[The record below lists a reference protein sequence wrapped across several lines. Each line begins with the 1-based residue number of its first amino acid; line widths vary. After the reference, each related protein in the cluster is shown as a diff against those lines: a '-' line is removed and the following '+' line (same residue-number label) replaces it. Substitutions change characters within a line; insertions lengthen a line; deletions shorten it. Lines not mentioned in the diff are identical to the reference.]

1 MACGPPSTRHPITPT
16 LKKYQ
21 RSAKGK
27 TMPPRNTKSCIICL
41 LGVLPLFGLTF
52 SWPHAHNT
60 TTFEPRLDAEN
71 VDTVP
76 IKSVKTSVIGQ
87 TISKIHLTEPHGHDV
102 SFTRIRGKRLT
113 VIAFLGTE
121 CPLAKL
127 YSARL
132 ETLAQQYRNHGL
144 TVIGFCSNAQDS
156 QQDVTDFVQQH
167 ALTFPVFK
175 DSQQRVADQF
185 KAVRTPEVFLLN
197 HDQRVVY
204 WGRIDDQYAIG
215 IKKSKPQRS
224 DLKIAIDETL
234 AGNKVSVPIAE
245 SVGCHIGRL
254 EIPVPTAALTFHEHI
269 APLLSK
275 HCINCHRQDNI
286 APFALLDYDEV
297 AGWAPMIR
305 EVVEDERMPP
315 WFANSKHGNF
325 KNNAKLS
332 PAEKA
337 TLLGW
342 IDLGCPPGSL
352 DAVANV
358 QIDQNKP
365 AKSTWEI
372 PEPDEV
378 FFISDHPHTIPAQ
391 GQVEYEYFLVDPEFQ
406 EEKFLQAVQVKPGNY
421 SVVHHALVSLVL
433 PGDTSPGI
441 GNCGVLIN
449 YAPGMQSTKLPPGMG
464 IHVPAGAKFLFQ
476 MHYTPNGTQQRD
488 RTSLGMVFA
497 DPQQVT
503 SVVRGGAIANVRITI
518 PPNTDDHQEVAE
530 LEIDRRVE
538 LLSLSPHM
546 HLRGKAF
553 RYEGFFPNGRR
564 EVLLDIPSYDFNWQ
578 LRYLLEKPL
587 PLPPGTRIRCT
598 AWYDNSAKN
607 PANPDPQT
615 EVRWGDQTTDEM
627 LIGFYSIVEKR

>member
-1 MACGPPSTRHPITPT
+1 
-16 LKKYQ
+16 
-21 RSAKGK
+21 
-27 TMPPRNTKSCIICL
+27 MPPRNATSCIIFS
-41 LGVLPLFGLTF
+41 LGLLPLFCLTL
-52 SWPHAHNT
+52 SWT
-60 TTFEPRLDAEN
+60 QQEN
-71 VDTVP
+71 NPESESQSGEKKAPNLET
-76 IKSVKTSVIGQ
+76 KSVGTSIIGQ
-87 TISKIHLTEPHGHDV
+87 TISKLHLSDPKRHDI
-102 SFTRIRGKRLT
+102 SFNRIRGNRLT

-132 ETLAQQYRNHGL
+132 ETLAKQYRADGL
-144 TVIGFCSNAQDS
+144 TVIGICSNSQDS
-156 QQDVTDFVQQH
+156 QQDVTDFVHQH
-167 ALTFPVFK
+167 ALTFPIFK
-175 DSQQRVADQF
+175 DSQHRVADQL
-185 KAVRTPEVFLLN
+185 KAIRTPEVFLLD

-215 IKKSKPQRS
+215 IKKAEPQRS
-224 DLKIAIDETL
+224 DLKIAIDEML

-254 EIPVPTAALTFHEHI
+254 EIAVPTADLTFHEHI

-275 HCINCHRQDNI
+275 HCVSCHRRDNI

-297 AGWAPMIR
+297 SGWAAMIR
-305 EVVEDERMPP
+305 EVVEEERMPP
-315 WFANSKHGNF
+315 WFANPKHGNF

-332 PAEKA
+332 AAEKA

-342 IDLGCPPGSL
+342 IDRGCPPGPL
-352 DAVANV
+352 DAAADV

-365 AKSTWEI
+365 AKSNWEI

-406 EEKFLQAVQVKPGNY
+406 EDKFLQAVQVKPGNY

-449 YAPGMQSTKLPPGMG
+449 YAPGMQSTRLPAGMG

-476 MHYTPNGTQQRD
+476 MHYTPNGTQERD
-488 RTSLGMVFA
+488 RTSLGIVFA
-497 DPQQVT
+497 APKQVT

-553 RYEGFFPNGRR
+553 RYEAFFPNGRR

-607 PANPDPQT
+607 PANPDSQT

>member
-1 MACGPPSTRHPITPT
+1 MVATRQHPINPT
-16 LKKYQ
+16 MKKHHP
-21 RSAKGK
+21 SAKSK
-27 TMPPRNTKSCIICL
+27 MLPPRNTISCIVSS
-41 LGVLPLFGLTF
+41 LGVLTLFGLTP
-52 SWPHAHNT
+52 SWPEEHTSPAS
-60 TTFEPRLDAEN
+60 EPRLDAN
-71 VDTVP
+71 HVAKVA
-76 IKSVKTSVIGQ
+76 IKSVGTSVIGQ
-87 TISKIHLTEPHGHDV
+87 TISKLHVAEPHGRDF

-156 QQDVTDFVQQH
+156 QQDVTDFVLQH

-175 DSQQRVADQF
+175 DTRHRVADQL
-185 KAVRTPEVFLLN
+185 KAVRTPEVFLLD
-197 HDQRVVY
+197 HGQRVVY

-215 IKKSKPQRS
+215 IKKAKPQRS

-234 AGNKVSVPIAE
+234 AGNKVSIPIAE

-254 EIPVPTAALTFHEHI
+254 EIPVPTADLTFHEHI
-269 APLLSK
+269 IPLLRK
-275 HCINCHRQDNI
+275 HCVNCHKQDNI

-305 EVVEDERMPP
+305 EVVEGERMPP
-315 WFANSKHGNF
+315 WFANPNHGNF
-325 KNNAKLS
+325 KNNARLS
-332 PAEKA
+332 AAEKA

-342 IDLGCPPGSL
+342 IERGCPPGSL
-352 DAVANV
+352 DVVADI
-358 QIDQNKP
+358 QIEQNKP
-365 AKSTWEI
+365 AKSNWEI

-391 GQVEYEYFLVDPEFQ
+391 GQVDYEYFLVDPEFQ
-406 EEKFLQAVQVKPGNY
+406 EDKFLQAVQVKPGNY
-421 SVVHHALVSLVL
+421 SVVHHALVSLVM
-433 PGDTSPGI
+433 PGNTSPGV

-449 YAPGMQSTKLPPGMG
+449 YAPGMQSTKLPAGMG

-488 RTSLGMVFA
+488 RTSLGIVFA

-503 SVVRGGAIANVRITI
+503 SVVRGGAIANVGITI
-518 PPNTDDHQEVAE
+518 PPNTHDHHEVAE
-530 LEIDRRVE
+530 LKIDRPVE

-553 RYEGFFPNGRR
+553 RYEAFFPKGRR
-564 EVLLDIPSYDFNWQ
+564 EILLDVPKYDFNWQ

-598 AWYDNSAKN
+598 AWYDNSSRN
-607 PANPDPQT
+607 PANPDSTLEIQ
-615 EVRWGDQTTDEM
+615 WGDQTTDEM
-627 LIGFYSIVEKR
+627 LIGFYSIVEPR

>member
-1 MACGPPSTRHPITPT
+1 MVATRQHPINPT
-16 LKKYQ
+16 MKKHHP
-21 RSAKGK
+21 SAKSK
-27 TMPPRNTKSCIICL
+27 MLPPRNTISCIVSS
-41 LGVLPLFGLTF
+41 LGVLTLFGLTP
-52 SWPHAHNT
+52 SWPEEHTSPAS
-60 TTFEPRLDAEN
+60 EPRLDAN
-71 VDTVP
+71 HVAKVA
-76 IKSVKTSVIGQ
+76 IKSVGTSVIGQ
-87 TISKIHLTEPHGHDV
+87 TISKLHVAEPHGRDF

-156 QQDVTDFVQQH
+156 QQDVTDFVHQH

-175 DSQQRVADQF
+175 DTRHRVADQL
-185 KAVRTPEVFLLN
+185 KAVRTPEVFLLD
-197 HDQRVVY
+197 HGQRVVY

-215 IKKSKPQRS
+215 IKKAKPQRS

-234 AGNKVSVPIAE
+234 AGNKVSIPIAE

-254 EIPVPTAALTFHEHI
+254 EIPVPTADLTFHEHI
-269 APLLSK
+269 IPLLRK
-275 HCINCHRQDNI
+275 HCVNCHKQDNI

-305 EVVEDERMPP
+305 EVVEGERMPP
-315 WFANSKHGNF
+315 WFANPNHGNF
-325 KNNAKLS
+325 KNNARLS
-332 PAEKA
+332 AAEKA

-342 IDLGCPPGSL
+342 IERGCPPGSL
-352 DAVANV
+352 DVVADI
-358 QIDQNKP
+358 QIEQNKP
-365 AKSTWEI
+365 AKSNWEI
-372 PEPDEV
+372 PEPDAV

-391 GQVEYEYFLVDPEFQ
+391 GQVDYEYFLVDPEFQ
-406 EEKFLQAVQVKPGNY
+406 EDKFLQAVQVKPGNY
-421 SVVHHALVSLVL
+421 SVVHHALVSLVM
-433 PGDTSPGI
+433 PGNTSPGV

-449 YAPGMQSTKLPPGMG
+449 YAPGMQSTKLPAGMG

-488 RTSLGMVFA
+488 RTSLGIVFA
-497 DPQQVT
+497 NPRQVT
-503 SVVRGGAIANVRITI
+503 SVVRGGAIANVGITI
-518 PPNTDDHQEVAE
+518 PPNTHDHHEVAE
-530 LEIDRRVE
+530 LKIDRPVE

-553 RYEGFFPNGRR
+553 RYEAFFPKGRR
-564 EVLLDIPSYDFNWQ
+564 EILLDVPKYDFNWQ

-598 AWYDNSAKN
+598 AWYDNSSRN
-607 PANPDPQT
+607 PANPDSTLEIQ
-615 EVRWGDQTTDEM
+615 WGDQTTDEM
-627 LIGFYSIVEKR
+627 LIGFYSIVEPR

>member
-1 MACGPPSTRHPITPT
+1 MVATRQHPINPT
-16 LKKYQ
+16 MKKHHP
-21 RSAKGK
+21 SAKSK
-27 TMPPRNTKSCIICL
+27 MLPPRNTISCIVSS
-41 LGVLPLFGLTF
+41 LGVLTLFGLTP
-52 SWPHAHNT
+52 SWPEEHTSPAS
-60 TTFEPRLDAEN
+60 EPRLDAN
-71 VDTVP
+71 HVAKVA
-76 IKSVKTSVIGQ
+76 IKSVGTSVIGQ
-87 TISKIHLTEPHGHDV
+87 TISKLHVAEPHGRDF

-156 QQDVTDFVQQH
+156 QQDVTDFVHQH

-175 DSQQRVADQF
+175 DTRHRVADQL
-185 KAVRTPEVFLLN
+185 KAVRTPEVFLLD
-197 HDQRVVY
+197 HEQRVVY

-215 IKKSKPQRS
+215 IKKAKPQRS

-234 AGNKVSVPIAE
+234 AGNKVSIPIAE

-254 EIPVPTAALTFHEHI
+254 EIPVPTADLTFHEHI
-269 APLLSK
+269 IPLLRK
-275 HCINCHRQDNI
+275 HCVNCHKQDNI
-286 APFALLDYDEV
+286 APFALLHYDEV

-305 EVVEDERMPP
+305 EVVEGERMPP
-315 WFANSKHGNF
+315 WFANPNHGNF
-325 KNNAKLS
+325 KNNARLS
-332 PAEKA
+332 AAEKA

-342 IDLGCPPGSL
+342 IERGCPPGSL
-352 DAVANV
+352 DVVADI
-358 QIDQNKP
+358 QIEQNKS
-365 AKSTWEI
+365 AKSNWEI

-391 GQVEYEYFLVDPEFQ
+391 GQVDYEYFLVDPEFQ
-406 EEKFLQAVQVKPGNY
+406 EDKFLQAVQVKPGNY
-421 SVVHHALVSLVL
+421 SVVHHALVSLVM
-433 PGDTSPGI
+433 PGNTSPGV

-449 YAPGMQSTKLPPGMG
+449 YAPGMQSTKLPAGMG

-488 RTSLGMVFA
+488 RTSLGIVFA
-497 DPQQVT
+497 NPRQVT
-503 SVVRGGAIANVRITI
+503 SVVRGGAIANVGITI
-518 PPNTDDHQEVAE
+518 PPNTHDHHEVAE
-530 LEIDRRVE
+530 LKIDRPVE

-553 RYEGFFPNGRR
+553 RYEAFFPKGRR
-564 EVLLDIPSYDFNWQ
+564 EILLDVPKYDFNWQ

-598 AWYDNSAKN
+598 AWYDNSSRN
-607 PANPDPQT
+607 PANPDSTLEIQ
-615 EVRWGDQTTDEM
+615 WGDQTTDEM
-627 LIGFYSIVEKR
+627 LIGFYSIVEPR

>member
-1 MACGPPSTRHPITPT
+1 M
-16 LKKYQ
+16 L
-21 RSAKGK
+21 
-27 TMPPRNTKSCIICL
+27 PPRNTISCIVSS
-41 LGVLPLFGLTF
+41 LGVLTLFGLTP
-52 SWPHAHNT
+52 SWPEEHTSPAS
-60 TTFEPRLDAEN
+60 EPRLDAN
-71 VDTVP
+71 HVAKVA
-76 IKSVKTSVIGQ
+76 IKSVGTSVIGQ
-87 TISKIHLTEPHGHDV
+87 TISKLHVAEPHGRDF

-156 QQDVTDFVQQH
+156 QQDVTDFVHQH

-175 DSQQRVADQF
+175 DTRHRVADQL
-185 KAVRTPEVFLLN
+185 KAVRTPEVFLLD
-197 HDQRVVY
+197 HEQRVVY

-215 IKKSKPQRS
+215 IKKAKPQRS

-234 AGNKVSVPIAE
+234 AGNKVSIPIAE

-254 EIPVPTAALTFHEHI
+254 EIPVPTADLTFHEHI
-269 APLLSK
+269 IPLLRK
-275 HCINCHRQDNI
+275 HCVNCHKQDNI

-305 EVVEDERMPP
+305 EVVEGERMPP
-315 WFANSKHGNF
+315 WFANPNHGNF
-325 KNNAKLS
+325 KNNARLS
-332 PAEKA
+332 AAEKA

-342 IDLGCPPGSL
+342 IERGCPPGSL
-352 DAVANV
+352 DVVADI
-358 QIDQNKP
+358 QIEQNKP
-365 AKSTWEI
+365 AKSNWEI
-372 PEPDEV
+372 PEPDAV

-391 GQVEYEYFLVDPEFQ
+391 GQVDYEYFLVDPEFQ
-406 EEKFLQAVQVKPGNY
+406 EDKFLQAVQVKPGNY
-421 SVVHHALVSLVL
+421 SVVHHALVSLVM
-433 PGDTSPGI
+433 PGNTSPGV

-449 YAPGMQSTKLPPGMG
+449 YAPGMQSTKLPAGMG

-488 RTSLGMVFA
+488 RTSLGIVFA
-497 DPQQVT
+497 NPRQVT
-503 SVVRGGAIANVRITI
+503 SVVRGGAIANVGITI
-518 PPNTDDHQEVAE
+518 PPNTHDHHEVAE
-530 LEIDRRVE
+530 LKIDRPVE

-553 RYEGFFPNGRR
+553 RYEAFFPKGRR
-564 EVLLDIPSYDFNWQ
+564 EILLDVPKYDFNWQ

-598 AWYDNSAKN
+598 AWYDNSSRN
-607 PANPDPQT
+607 PANPDSTLEIQ
-615 EVRWGDQTTDEM
+615 WGDQTTDEM
-627 LIGFYSIVEKR
+627 LIGFYSIVEPR

>member
-1 MACGPPSTRHPITPT
+1 M
-16 LKKYQ
+16 L
-21 RSAKGK
+21 
-27 TMPPRNTKSCIICL
+27 PPRNTISCIVSS
-41 LGVLPLFGLTF
+41 LGVLTLFGLTP
-52 SWPHAHNT
+52 SWPEEHTSPAS
-60 TTFEPRLDAEN
+60 EPRLDAN
-71 VDTVP
+71 HVAKVA
-76 IKSVKTSVIGQ
+76 IKSVGTSVIGQ
-87 TISKIHLTEPHGHDV
+87 TISKLHVAEPHGRDF

-156 QQDVTDFVQQH
+156 QQDVTDFVHQH

-175 DSQQRVADQF
+175 DTRHRVADQL
-185 KAVRTPEVFLLN
+185 KAVRTPEVFLLD
-197 HDQRVVY
+197 HGQRVVY

-215 IKKSKPQRS
+215 IKKAKPQRS

-234 AGNKVSVPIAE
+234 AGNKVSIPIAE

-254 EIPVPTAALTFHEHI
+254 EIPVPTADLTFHEHI
-269 APLLSK
+269 IPLLRK
-275 HCINCHRQDNI
+275 HCVNCHKQDNI

-305 EVVEDERMPP
+305 EVVEGERMPP
-315 WFANSKHGNF
+315 WFANPNHGNF
-325 KNNAKLS
+325 KNNARLS
-332 PAEKA
+332 AAEKA

-342 IDLGCPPGSL
+342 IERGCPPGSL
-352 DAVANV
+352 DVVADI
-358 QIDQNKP
+358 QIEQNKP
-365 AKSTWEI
+365 AKSNWEI
-372 PEPDEV
+372 PEPDAV

-391 GQVEYEYFLVDPEFQ
+391 GQVDYEYFLVDPEFQ
-406 EEKFLQAVQVKPGNY
+406 EDKFLQAVQVKPENY
-421 SVVHHALVSLVL
+421 SVVHHALVSLVM
-433 PGDTSPGI
+433 PGNTSPGV

-449 YAPGMQSTKLPPGMG
+449 YAPGMQSTKLPAGMG

-488 RTSLGMVFA
+488 RTSLGIVFA
-497 DPQQVT
+497 NPRQVT
-503 SVVRGGAIANVRITI
+503 SVVRGGAIANVGITI
-518 PPNTDDHQEVAE
+518 PPNTHDHHEVAE
-530 LEIDRRVE
+530 LKIDRPVE

-553 RYEGFFPNGRR
+553 RYEAFFPKGRR
-564 EVLLDIPSYDFNWQ
+564 EILLDVPKYDFNWQ

-598 AWYDNSAKN
+598 AWYDNSSRN
-607 PANPDPQT
+607 PANPDSTLEIQ
-615 EVRWGDQTTDEM
+615 WGDQTTDEM
-627 LIGFYSIVEKR
+627 LIGFYSIVEPR

>member
-1 MACGPPSTRHPITPT
+1 MVATRQHPINPT
-16 LKKYQ
+16 MKKHHP
-21 RSAKGK
+21 SAKSK
-27 TMPPRNTKSCIICL
+27 MLPPRNTISCIVSS
-41 LGVLPLFGLTF
+41 LGVLTLFGLTP
-52 SWPHAHNT
+52 SWPEEHTSPAS
-60 TTFEPRLDAEN
+60 EPRLDAN
-71 VDTVP
+71 HVAKVA
-76 IKSVKTSVIGQ
+76 IKSVGTSVIGQ
-87 TISKIHLTEPHGHDV
+87 TISKLHVAEPHGRDF

-156 QQDVTDFVQQH
+156 QQDVTDFVHQH

-175 DSQQRVADQF
+175 DTRHRVADQL
-185 KAVRTPEVFLLN
+185 KAVRTPEVFLLD
-197 HDQRVVY
+197 HEQRVVY

-215 IKKSKPQRS
+215 IKKAKPQRS

-234 AGNKVSVPIAE
+234 AGNKVSIPIAE

-254 EIPVPTAALTFHEHI
+254 EIPVPTADLTFHEHI
-269 APLLSK
+269 IPLLRK
-275 HCINCHRQDNI
+275 HCVNCHKQDNI

-305 EVVEDERMPP
+305 EVVEGERMPP
-315 WFANSKHGNF
+315 WFANPNHGNF
-325 KNNAKLS
+325 KNNARLS
-332 PAEKA
+332 AAEKA

-342 IDLGCPPGSL
+342 IERGCPPGSL
-352 DAVANV
+352 DVVADI
-358 QIDQNKP
+358 QIEQNKP
-365 AKSTWEI
+365 AKSNWEI
-372 PEPDEV
+372 PEPDAV

-391 GQVEYEYFLVDPEFQ
+391 GQVDYEYFLVDPEFQ
-406 EEKFLQAVQVKPGNY
+406 EDKFLQAVQVKPGNY
-421 SVVHHALVSLVL
+421 SVVHHALVSLVM
-433 PGDTSPGI
+433 PGNTSPGV

-449 YAPGMQSTKLPPGMG
+449 YAPGMQSTKLPAGMG

-488 RTSLGMVFA
+488 RTSLGIVFA
-497 DPQQVT
+497 NPRQVT
-503 SVVRGGAIANVRITI
+503 SVVRGGAIANVGITI
-518 PPNTDDHQEVAE
+518 PPNTHDHHEVAE
-530 LEIDRRVE
+530 LKIDRPVE

-553 RYEGFFPNGRR
+553 RYEAFFPKGRR
-564 EVLLDIPSYDFNWQ
+564 EILLDVPKYDFNWQ

-598 AWYDNSAKN
+598 AWYDNSSRN
-607 PANPDPQT
+607 PANPDSTLEIQ
-615 EVRWGDQTTDEM
+615 WGDQTTDEM
-627 LIGFYSIVEKR
+627 LIGFYSIVEPR

>member
-1 MACGPPSTRHPITPT
+1 MVATRQHPINPT
-16 LKKYQ
+16 MKKHHP
-21 RSAKGK
+21 SAKSK
-27 TMPPRNTKSCIICL
+27 MLPPRNTISCIVSS
-41 LGVLPLFGLTF
+41 LGVLTLFGLKP
-52 SWPHAHNT
+52 SWPEEHTSPAS
-60 TTFEPRLDAEN
+60 EPRLDAN
-71 VDTVP
+71 HVAKVA
-76 IKSVKTSVIGQ
+76 IKSVGTSVIGQ
-87 TISKIHLTEPHGHDV
+87 TISKLHVAEPHGRDF

-156 QQDVTDFVQQH
+156 QQDVTDFVHQH

-175 DSQQRVADQF
+175 DTRHRVADQL
-185 KAVRTPEVFLLN
+185 KAVRTPEVFLLD
-197 HDQRVVY
+197 HEQRVVY

-215 IKKSKPQRS
+215 IKKAKPQRS

-234 AGNKVSVPIAE
+234 AGNKVSIPIAE

-254 EIPVPTAALTFHEHI
+254 EIPVPTADLTFHEHI
-269 APLLSK
+269 IPLLRK
-275 HCINCHRQDNI
+275 HCVNCHKQDNI

-305 EVVEDERMPP
+305 EVVEGERMPP
-315 WFANSKHGNF
+315 WFANPNHGNF
-325 KNNAKLS
+325 KNNARLS
-332 PAEKA
+332 AAEKA

-342 IDLGCPPGSL
+342 IERGCPPGSL
-352 DAVANV
+352 DVVADI
-358 QIDQNKP
+358 QIEQNKP
-365 AKSTWEI
+365 AKSNWEI
-372 PEPDEV
+372 SEPDAV
-378 FFISDHPHTIPAQ
+378 FFISNHPHTIPAQ
-391 GQVEYEYFLVDPEFQ
+391 GQVDYEYFLVDPEFQ
-406 EEKFLQAVQVKPGNY
+406 EDKFLQAVQVKPGNY
-421 SVVHHALVSLVL
+421 SVVHHALVSLVM
-433 PGDTSPGI
+433 PGNTSPGV

-449 YAPGMQSTKLPPGMG
+449 YAPGMQSTKLPAGMG

-488 RTSLGMVFA
+488 RTSLGIVFA

-503 SVVRGGAIANVRITI
+503 SVVRGGAIANVGITI
-518 PPNTDDHQEVAE
+518 PPNTHDHHEVAE
-530 LEIDRRVE
+530 LKIDRPVE

-553 RYEGFFPNGRR
+553 RYEAFFPKGRR
-564 EVLLDIPSYDFNWQ
+564 EILLDVPKYDFNWQ

-598 AWYDNSAKN
+598 AWYDNSSRN
-607 PANPDPQT
+607 PANPDSTLEIQ
-615 EVRWGDQTTDEM
+615 WGDQTTDEM
-627 LIGFYSIVEKR
+627 LIGFYSIVEPR

>member
-1 MACGPPSTRHPITPT
+1 MVATRQHPINPT
-16 LKKYQ
+16 MKKHHP
-21 RSAKGK
+21 SAKSK
-27 TMPPRNTKSCIICL
+27 MLPPRNTISCIVSS
-41 LGVLPLFGLTF
+41 LGVLTLFGLKP
-52 SWPHAHNT
+52 SWPEEHTSPAS
-60 TTFEPRLDAEN
+60 EPRLDAN
-71 VDTVP
+71 HVAKVA
-76 IKSVKTSVIGQ
+76 IKSVGTSVIGQ
-87 TISKIHLTEPHGHDV
+87 TISKLHVAEPHGRDF

-156 QQDVTDFVQQH
+156 QQDVTDFVHQH

-175 DSQQRVADQF
+175 DTRHRVADQL
-185 KAVRTPEVFLLN
+185 KAVRTPEVFLLD
-197 HDQRVVY
+197 HEQRVVY

-215 IKKSKPQRS
+215 IKKAKPQRS

-234 AGNKVSVPIAE
+234 AGNKVSIPIAE

-254 EIPVPTAALTFHEHI
+254 EIPVPTADLTFHEHI
-269 APLLSK
+269 IPLLRK
-275 HCINCHRQDNI
+275 HCVNCHKQDNI

-305 EVVEDERMPP
+305 EVVEGERMPP
-315 WFANSKHGNF
+315 WFANPNHGNF
-325 KNNAKLS
+325 KNNARLS
-332 PAEKA
+332 AAEKA

-342 IDLGCPPGSL
+342 IERGCPPGSL
-352 DAVANV
+352 DVVADI
-358 QIDQNKP
+358 QIEQNKP
-365 AKSTWEI
+365 AKSNWEI
-372 PEPDEV
+372 SEPDAV

-391 GQVEYEYFLVDPEFQ
+391 GQVDYEYFLVDPEFQ
-406 EEKFLQAVQVKPGNY
+406 EDKFLQAVQVKPGNY
-421 SVVHHALVSLVL
+421 SVVHHALVSLVM
-433 PGDTSPGI
+433 PGNTSPGV

-449 YAPGMQSTKLPPGMG
+449 YAPGMQSTKLPAGMG

-488 RTSLGMVFA
+488 RTSLGIVFA

-503 SVVRGGAIANVRITI
+503 SVVRGGAIANVGITI
-518 PPNTDDHQEVAE
+518 PPNTHDHHEVAE
-530 LEIDRRVE
+530 LKIDRPVE

-553 RYEGFFPNGRR
+553 RYEAFFPKGRR
-564 EVLLDIPSYDFNWQ
+564 EILLDVPKYDFNWQ

-598 AWYDNSAKN
+598 AWYDNSSRN
-607 PANPDPQT
+607 PANPDSTLEIQ
-615 EVRWGDQTTDEM
+615 WGDQTTDEM
-627 LIGFYSIVEKR
+627 LIGFYSIVEPR

>member
-1 MACGPPSTRHPITPT
+1 MVATRQHPINPT
-16 LKKYQ
+16 MKKHHP
-21 RSAKGK
+21 SAKSK
-27 TMPPRNTKSCIICL
+27 MLPPRNTISCIVSS
-41 LGVLPLFGLTF
+41 LGVLTLFGLTP
-52 SWPHAHNT
+52 SWPEEHTSPAS
-60 TTFEPRLDAEN
+60 EPRLDAN
-71 VDTVP
+71 HVAKVA
-76 IKSVKTSVIGQ
+76 IKSVGTSVIGQ
-87 TISKIHLTEPHGHDV
+87 TISKLHVAEPHGRDF

-156 QQDVTDFVQQH
+156 QQDVTDFVHQH

-175 DSQQRVADQF
+175 DTRHRVADQL
-185 KAVRTPEVFLLN
+185 KAVRTPEVFLLD
-197 HDQRVVY
+197 HEQRVVY

-215 IKKSKPQRS
+215 IKKAKPQRS

-234 AGNKVSVPIAE
+234 AGNKVSIPIAE

-254 EIPVPTAALTFHEHI
+254 EIPVPTADLTFHEHI
-269 APLLSK
+269 IPLLRK
-275 HCINCHRQDNI
+275 HCVNCHKQDNI

-305 EVVEDERMPP
+305 EVVEGERMPP
-315 WFANSKHGNF
+315 WFANPNHGNF
-325 KNNAKLS
+325 KNNARLS
-332 PAEKA
+332 AAEKA

-342 IDLGCPPGSL
+342 IERGCPPGSL
-352 DAVANV
+352 DVVADI
-358 QIDQNKP
+358 QIEQNKP
-365 AKSTWEI
+365 AKSNWEI

-391 GQVEYEYFLVDPEFQ
+391 GQVDYEYFLVDPEFQ
-406 EEKFLQAVQVKPGNY
+406 EDKFLQAVQVKPGNY
-421 SVVHHALVSLVL
+421 SVVHHALVSLVM
-433 PGDTSPGI
+433 PGNTSPGV

-449 YAPGMQSTKLPPGMG
+449 YAPGMQSTKLPAGMG

-488 RTSLGMVFA
+488 RTSLGIVFA
-497 DPQQVT
+497 NPRQVT
-503 SVVRGGAIANVRITI
+503 SVVRGGAIANVGITI
-518 PPNTDDHQEVAE
+518 PPNTHDHHEVAE
-530 LEIDRRVE
+530 LKIDRPVE

-553 RYEGFFPNGRR
+553 RYEAFFPKGRR
-564 EVLLDIPSYDFNWQ
+564 EILLDVPKYDFNWQ

-598 AWYDNSAKN
+598 AWYDNSSRN
-607 PANPDPQT
+607 PANPDSTLEIQ
-615 EVRWGDQTTDEM
+615 WGDQTTDEM
-627 LIGFYSIVEKR
+627 LIGFYSIVEPR

>member
-1 MACGPPSTRHPITPT
+1 
-16 LKKYQ
+16 
-21 RSAKGK
+21 
-27 TMPPRNTKSCIICL
+27 MPPRNTTSCIIFS
-41 LGVLPLFGLTF
+41 LGVLPLFCLTL
-52 SWPHAHNT
+52 SWTQQENNPESASLPGEKNAPNL
-60 TTFEPRLDAEN
+60 EP
-71 VDTVP
+71 
-76 IKSVKTSVIGQ
+76 KSVGTSIIGQ
-87 TISKIHLTEPHGHDV
+87 TVSKIHLSDPHGHDI
-102 SFTRIRGKRLT
+102 SFTRIRGERLT

-127 YSARL
+127 YGARL
-132 ETLAQQYRNHGL
+132 ETLAQQYHDHGL
-144 TVIGFCSNAQDS
+144 TVIGIFSNAQDS

-167 ALTFPVFK
+167 SLTFPVFK
-175 DSQQRVADQF
+175 DRQHRAADQL
-185 KAVRTPEVFLLN
+185 KAIRTPEVFLMD

-204 WGRIDDQYAIG
+204 WGRIDNQYAIG
-215 IKKSKPQRS
+215 IKRAEPQRS
-224 DLKIAIDETL
+224 DLKIAIEETL
-234 AGNKVSVPIAE
+234 AGKQVSVAITE

-254 EIPVPTAALTFHEHI
+254 EHPIETAELTFHEDI
-269 APLLSK
+269 APLLNK
-275 HCINCHRQDNI
+275 HCVNCHRPGNA

-297 AGWAPMIR
+297 AGWAAMIR

-315 WFANSKHGNF
+315 WFANPNHGNF
-325 KNNAKLS
+325 KNNARLS
-332 PAEKA
+332 AVEKA

-342 IDLGCPPGSL
+342 IDRGCPEGPM
-352 DAVANV
+352 ATVA
-358 QIDQNKP
+358 QTQLKENKP
-365 AKSTWEI
+365 ATPHWNI
-372 PEPDEV
+372 PEPDAV
-378 FFISDHPHTIPAQ
+378 FYISDHPHTIPAQ
-391 GQVEYEYFLVDPEFQ
+391 GQVAYEYFLVDPEFQ
-406 EEKFLQAVQVKPGNY
+406 EDKFLQAVQVKPGNY
-421 SVVHHALVSLVL
+421 SVVHHALVSLIL
-433 PGDTSPGI
+433 PGDTSAGI

-449 YAPGMQSTKLPPGMG
+449 YAPGMQSTRLPAGMG

-530 LEIDRRVE
+530 LKIDRPVE

-553 RYEGFFPNGRR
+553 RYEAFFPNGRR

-598 AWYDNSAKN
+598 ARYDNSARN
-607 PANPDPQT
+607 PANPDPLT
-615 EVRWGDQTTDEM
+615 VVRWGDQTTDEM